1 MSESISKETVVKVS
15 RLARLSLTPEQA
27 EKMTS
32 QLAGM
37 LEHFR
42 DIDALDLS
50 EVEPMTQPYPLK
62 NVMRE
67 DVEAK
72 SLDRQ
77 EDLDQAPAAESG
89 RFRVP
94 PTIGFDV

>member
-1 MSESISKETVVKVS
+1 MSEPISKETVVKVS

-72 SLDRQ
+72 
-77 EDLDQAPAAESG
+77 
-89 RFRVP
+89 
-94 PTIGFDV
+94 